1 MTRIKVCGITNREDA
16 EFACRCGVDAIGFVF
31 ADSPR
36 QVTPE
41 RARDILR
48 GLEPFVVR
56 VGVFVNRPVEEVRRV
71 LEFTGC
77 SVAQLH
83 GEEGPEY
90 VEALAP
96 FGVVKAIRVS
106 CRAGM
111 SAPQA
116 THARRILGAAET
128 ARPYRTAKAILL
140 DTAVPGKAGG
150 TGRRFDVGVAAELVK
165 AGYRVIVAGGLT
177 PENVGEVVKTVRPY
191 GVDVSSGVEAEP
203 GRKDHQQVA
212 RFVEAVRVAGQ
223 EIAS

>member
-31 ADSPR
+31 AESPR

-41 RARDILR
+41 RAREILR
-48 GLEPFVVR
+48 GLEPSVVG
-56 VGVFVNRPVEEVRRV
+56 VGVFVDRPAEDVRRV

-83 GEEGPEY
+83 GEEGPEC

-96 FGVVKAIRVS
+96 FGVVKVVKVGASGGATEI
-106 CRAGM
+106 
-111 SAPQA
+111 AP
-116 THARRILGAAET
+116 
-128 ARPYRTAKAILL
+128 PYRAAKAILL
-140 DTAVPGKAGG
+140 DTLVEGKAGG
-150 TGRRFDVGVAAELVK
+150 TGERFDLAAAKEMVK

-177 PENVGEVVKTVRPY
+177 PDNVGEVVRTVRPY

-203 GRKDHQQVA
+203 GRKDHGKVA
-212 RFVEAVRVAGQ
+212 RFVEAVRAADQ